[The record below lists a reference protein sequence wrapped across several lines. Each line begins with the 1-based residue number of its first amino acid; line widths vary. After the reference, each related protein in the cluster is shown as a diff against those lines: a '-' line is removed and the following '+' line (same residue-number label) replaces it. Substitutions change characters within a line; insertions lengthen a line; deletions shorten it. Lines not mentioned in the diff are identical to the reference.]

1 MAKTVEHVHWPD
13 APDMWMPYAPAIKVK
28 GGTTIYLAGVTA
40 APVYHH
46 HPHRPEEFDSMP
58 RDMEGQAR
66 AALENL
72 KRGLEAVGA
81 TLRRRGHGRPLRHRS
96 FGPGRVQPGVGR
108 ILPRR
113 QAGHDHRAGG
123 AARHR
128 SALSGRDQCGGR
140 DRLIGPARY
149 RTPLL
154 AAGSISIVV
163 VTAQR
168 HGIDRQPR
176 IEHAVFGVMNSLIDV
191 VVVECARD
199 QDPLRTA
206 IPHLSHFARIK

>member
-81 TLRRRGHGRPLRHRS
+81 TFADVSR
-96 FGPGRVQPGVGR
+96 
-108 ILPRR
+108 
-113 QAGHDHRAGG
+113 DG
-123 AARHR
+123 ARF
-128 SALSGRDQCGGR
+128 LLVTPSGRSV
-140 DRLIGPARY
+140 
-149 RTPLL
+149 TPFTV
-154 AAGSISIVV
+154 IVNW
-163 VTAQR
+163 TNALKQ
-168 HGIDRQPR
+168 
-176 IEHAVFGVMNSLIDV
+176 
-191 VVVECARD
+191 
-199 QDPLRTA
+199 
-206 IPHLSHFARIK
+206 